1 MYNLENDPETR
12 PDVDRIRFQYD
23 DIEQIARKFRHL
35 NDSAEDVL
43 RRALYC
49 LDQMENGVWIGRGA
63 DEFRD
68 ELEDIVIP
76 AVRRLAAV
84 LGDTAWT
91 LDKSSDVMREAEE
104 MGAAQFRAEGG
115 SLNVN
120 FESVALSGRSF
131 GRGAGGF
138 TAGELRRL
146 GDIFGVFG
154 GGRRDDL
161 STASAINDDEGLTR
175 RFGMGFFNRARD
187 ILNGTQPQPQPHPD
201 VPPSLPGT
209 SGPVVTPP
217 WFTEHST
224 EDGGFNGAA
233 GASVLVAGAG
243 DHNRLLGDI
252 AQTSSAFGGA
262 QVGGVF
268 ALEEDGVVRG
278 PGALPPGVPVT
289 TLAISPAAQTM
300 MDWIRAHPN
309 GLFIVPPF
317 TSGFAS
323 EALSALAA
331 EGFDVSGLNVVII
344 GQPVSSFPDGPI
356 YRTVGSIPELK
367 V

>member
-1 MYNLENDPETR
+1 
-12 PDVDRIRFQYD
+12 VDQIRFQYD

-43 RRALYC
+43 RRVLYC

-91 LDKSSDVMREAEE
+91 LDKSSDIMREAEE
-104 MGAAQFRAEGG
+104 LGAAQFRAEGRP
-115 SLNVN
+115 LNVS
-120 FESVALSGRSF
+120 FESVALSGRNF

-138 TAGELRRL
+138 TSGELRRL

-154 GGRRDDL
+154 GRKDDL
-161 STASAINDDEGLTR
+161 AVANGINDDEALNR
-175 RFGMGFFNRARD
+175 RFGRRFFKDALDSLDKDLATNPA
-187 ILNGTQPQPQPHPD
+187 
-201 VPPSLPGT
+201 VPPSLPGAN
-209 SGPVVTPP
+209 GPVVTPP

-224 EDGGFNGAA
+224 EDGGLNGAA

-252 AQTSSAFGGA
+252 AKTSGALGGA

-268 ALEEDGVVRG
+268 AVQEDRVVRG

-331 EGFDVSGLNVVII
+331 EGFNVSGLNVVIV

>member
-1 MYNLENDPETR
+1 MYNLKNSLEMR
-12 PDVDRIRFQYD
+12 AHVDQIRFQYD
-23 DIEQIARKFRHL
+23 DIEQIARILRHL

-43 RRALYC
+43 RRTLYC
-49 LDQMENGVWIGRGA
+49 LDQMDSGVWIGRGA

-68 ELEDIVIP
+68 ELESIVIP

-91 LDKSSDVMREAEE
+91 LDKSSDVMREAEQA
-104 MGAAQFRAEGG
+104 GAAQFHADGHP
-115 SLNVN
+115 LNVS

-154 GGRRDDL
+154 GRRDDL
-161 STASAINDDEGLTR
+161 ATAGAITDDEGLTR
-175 RFGMGFFNRARD
+175 RFGNRFFNRARD
-187 ILNGTQPQPQPHPD
+187 LMNNPAANPE
-201 VPPSLPGT
+201 VPSSLPGQ

-224 EDGGFNGAA
+224 QDGGLNGAA
-233 GASVLVAGAG
+233 DASVLVAGAG
-243 DHNRLLGDI
+243 DHQRLLGDI
-252 AQTSSAFGGA
+252 AKTSGALGGA

-268 ALEEDGVVRG
+268 ALQEDGVVRG
-278 PGALPPGVPVT
+278 PGALPPGATAT

-300 MDWIRAHPN
+300 MEWIRAHPN

-331 EGFDVSGLNVVII
+331 EGFDASQLNVVIV
-344 GQPVSSFPDGPI
+344 GQPAASFPSGPI
-356 YRTVGSIPELK
+356 YRAIGHIPDLK
-367 V
+367 A

>member
-1 MYNLENDPETR
+1 MYNLNNGLEMR
-12 PDVDRIRFQYD
+12 PDVDQIRFQYD
-23 DIEQIARKFRHL
+23 EIEQVARKFRHL

-104 MGAAQFRAEGG
+104 LGAAQFRAEGRP
-115 SLNVN
+115 LNVS
-120 FESVALSGRSF
+120 FESVALSGRNF

-161 STASAINDDEGLTR
+161 ATAGAINDDESLTK
-175 RFGMGFFNRARD
+175 RFGMGFFNRAQN
-187 ILNGTQPQPQPHPD
+187 ILNGAQPNPD
-201 VPPSLPGT
+201 VPPSLPGVN
-209 SGPVVTPP
+209 GPVVTPP

-224 EDGGFNGAA
+224 EDGGLNGAA
-233 GASVLVAGAG
+233 DASVLVAGAG

-252 AQTSSAFGGA
+252 AKTSGALGGA

-278 PGALPPGVPVT
+278 PGALPPGTPVT

-300 MDWIRAHPN
+300 MEWIRAHPN

-323 EALSALAA
+323 EALSALSA
-331 EGFDVSGLNVVII
+331 EGFDISGLNVVFI
-344 GQPVSSFPDGPI
+344 GQPASSFPDGPI

>member
-1 MYNLENDPETR
+1 MRT
-12 PDVDRIRFQYD
+12 DVDRIRFQYD

-43 RRALYC
+43 RRVLYC
-49 LDQMENGVWIGRGA
+49 LDQMDSGIWTGRGA
-63 DEFRD
+63 EEFRE

-76 AVRRLAAV
+76 AVRRLAAA

-104 MGAAQFRAEGG
+104 LGAAQFRAEGG

-120 FESVALSGRSF
+120 FESVALSGRNF

-154 GGRRDDL
+154 GRRDDL
-161 STASAINDDEGLTR
+161 ATANAIKDDESLTR
-175 RFGMGFFNRARD
+175 RFGMGFFNRARN
-187 ILNGTQPQPQPHPD
+187 ILNGAEPHPD
-201 VPPSLPGT
+201 VPPSLPGAN
-209 SGPVVTPP
+209 GPVTTPP

-252 AQTSSAFGGA
+252 AKTSGALGGA

-268 ALEEDGVVRG
+268 ALQEDGVVRG

-289 TLAISPAAQTM
+289 SLAISPAAQTM

-309 GLFIVPPF
+309 GLFIVPSF

-331 EGFDVSGLNVVII
+331 EGFDISGLNVVMI
-344 GQPVSSFPDGPI
+344 GQPVSSFPDGPV